1 MISCSVAI
9 KALANSGESIQHV
22 GFNRSGVNMKPIRA
36 SVYREAR
43 MHMQSNCVNQ
53 LNSGHVM
60 SKISGSSSNRSRLHR
75 RSHYRQVHQIKQQ
88 SQYQHSFLSAM
99 SAIQTMLSI
108 LSIWAFY
115 MLFFTNAITFVAA
128 NSLTGNDGKN
138 GAFTELPTT
147 TEFDYANRGKKKFGD
162 KCETTYECGFP
173 DSICDSKKR
182 SCQCIEEL
190 PVTNHIDKCGKEAS
204 VNESCFFNEQC
215 EASNFLTGCRDGKC
229 SCRFEMSPILN
240 KDGTI
245 ECKDTR
251 ESRTPERYVD
261 PAMIG
266 ILAGMALMFIIICV
280 VLRLF
285 SRARWR
291 ENRTIFNT
299 PNPRLMN
306 VSLLRDN
313 KLMHS
318 QERRGSRMSMRMPS
332 RQPSMVSLRP
342 HSPNPSIGSRRC
354 SRNNSNTSAASTRS
368 NRSGSTA
375 HSASNRGNHH
385 NDGKYRTA
393 TLYETKSCNS
403 STDRNGSD
411 KNNDPKVANVTLP
424 ISSSSHSSAGMVNI

>member
-1 MISCSVAI
+1 MFAAI
-9 KALANSGESIQHV
+9 VLANSEESIQHV
-22 GFNRSGVNMKPIRA
+22 GYTRSCVNMKPVRA
-36 SVYREAR
+36 SAVRREAR
-43 MHMQSNCVNQ
+43 FTMQHCAKQFNY
-53 LNSGHVM
+53 GRIMEM
-60 SKISGSSSNRSRLHR
+60 SASTSARSRLHR
-75 RSHYRQVHQIKQQ
+75 KSQHRVQRQKQPEQPQNQQ
-88 SQYQHSFLSAM
+88 SLLSAN
-99 SAIQTMLSI
+99 AFTTMLHIFCISV
-108 LSIWAFY
+108 FY
-115 MLFFTNAITFVAA
+115 LCFVNAIPFVAA
-128 NSLTGNDGKN
+128 NSVSESGGKN
-138 GAFTELPTT
+138 GVNLNTDVPTT
-147 TEFDYANRGKKKFGD
+147 TEFDYGNRGIKKFGD
-162 KCETTYECGFP
+162 KCETTQECGFP
-173 DSICDSKKR
+173 GSICDSKKR
-182 SCQCIEEL
+182 SCQCVEAL

-204 VNESCFFNEQC
+204 INESCFFNEQC
-215 EASNFLTGCRDGKC
+215 EAFNFLTECRDGRC
-229 SCRFEMSPILN
+229 ICRFEMSPIPN

-245 ECKDTR
+245 ECKVTR
-251 ESRTPERYVD
+251 ESREPERYVD

-266 ILAGMALMFIIICV
+266 ILAGMALMFVIICV

-375 HSASNRGNHH
+375 HSLSNRQHV
-385 NDGKYRTA
+385 DGKYRVPT
-393 TLYETKSCNS
+393 TLLETKSSYNS
-403 STDRNGSD
+403 STDRNGSAD
-411 KNNDPKVANVTLP
+411 INHDPKVTNVTLP
-424 ISSSSHSSAGMVNI
+424 ISSSSHSSTGMVNI